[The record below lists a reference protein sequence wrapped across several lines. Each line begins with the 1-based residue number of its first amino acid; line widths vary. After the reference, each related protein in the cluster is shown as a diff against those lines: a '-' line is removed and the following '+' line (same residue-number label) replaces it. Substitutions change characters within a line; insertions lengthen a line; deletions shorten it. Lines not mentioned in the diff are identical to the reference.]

1 MCVGEPGQPAP
12 VAESLPR
19 APRPGRR
26 RPGRPR
32 SADGPAVT
40 RDAIVDTAL
49 RATAANGCQGLAL
62 RQVARELDVSLA
74 TVQRHFATKDELW
87 RACVDTVMSQPIDVD
102 GADGLEAELHTYLL
116 ALIER
121 ATVSPAVTAAMWN
134 DPEPGGDERI
144 AYLVDK
150 VRPRYDGYRDALE
163 AAMTAGD
170 IRNVEPGVVLALV
183 GLGITSMA
191 SAPAPLRLLFGI
203 DLDDQGQRDALAS
216 SLADVLLHG
225 ILPRH
230 VTAPPGDAPRPA
242 PRG

>member
-1 MCVGEPGQPAP
+1 M
-12 VAESLPR
+12 
-19 APRPGRR
+19 
-26 RPGRPR
+26 
-32 SADGPAVT
+32 T
-40 RDAIVDTAL
+40 RNAIIDTAL

-150 VRPRYDGYRDALE
+150 VRPRYDAYRDALE

-170 IRNVEPGVVLALV
+170 IRAVEPGVVLALV

-216 SLADVLLHG
+216 SLADVLLNG

-230 VTAPPGDAPRPA
+230 ATAPAGDAPRLV